1 MTPLRILQTPELNE
15 PTLIV
20 AFAGWSD
27 AGGAATGAAQYLIDR
42 WHATR
47 LAEIEAEDFYDFTQ
61 LRPTVRY
68 EGDVRRIDW
77 PENAFYYHQTP
88 ERDLIIFN
96 GIEPHLHWKAYIAG
110 DDGRASSSFNVKLV
124 ISLGALFVDYPHTR
138 PMRVTGTAP
147 DPEMQERAGLY
158 TRGGRYEGP
167 TGINGVFNA
176 IAARAGVPPA
186 AIWANVPHYVSA
198 SPNPP
203 ATLALLKSL
212 TAMLSLEVPLGRMV
226 RASAA
231 FDAQLNEAT
240 AKNTEVSEYV
250 QSLEERID
258 AERRWRRR
266 RRRPEELPATESI
279 VQDIEDFLRSAREGQ
294 KTRATSQ
301 RSSRRLCGWTTLQD
315 DPQLRRLGRWVCDPR
330 RSSGRAGSWMP
341 LSRLSV

>member
-1 MTPLRILQTPELNE
+1 MTHLRILETPELNE
-15 PTLIV
+15 PTLVI

-47 LAEIEAEDFYDFTQ
+47 IAEFEAEEFYDFTQ

-68 EGDVRRIDW
+68 ENDERVIDW
-77 PENAFYYHQTP
+77 PENAFYYHKLSGQ
-88 ERDLIIFN
+88 DLLIFS
-96 GIEPHLHWKAYIAG
+96 GIEPHLRWKTYVQEMMEVIK
-110 DDGRASSSFNVKLV
+110 RFNVKLV

-147 DPEMQERAGLY
+147 EPEMLERAGIY

-176 IAARAGVPPA
+176 SLRDATVATGS
-186 AIWANVPHYVSA
+186 IWANVPHYVSA

-203 ATLALLKSL
+203 ATLALLKAL

-240 AKNTEVSEYV
+240 SRNTEVSDYV
-250 QSLEERID
+250 RSLEDRID
-258 AERRWRRR
+258 TEGGGDDSEVGFF
-266 RRRPEELPATESI
+266 EELPATESI
-279 VQDIEDFLRSAREGQ
+279 VQDIEDFLRE
-294 KTRATSQ
+294 
-301 RSSRRLCGWTTLQD
+301 SSTGS
-315 DPQLRRLGRWVCDPR
+315 
-330 RSSGRAGSWMP
+330 SSGDE
-341 LSRLSV
+341 

>member
-1 MTPLRILQTPELNE
+1 MESTGLTYLRILQTPELKE

-27 AGGAATGAAQYLIDR
+27 AGGAASGAAQYLIDR
-42 WHATR
+42 WHAPR
-47 LAEIEAEDFYDFTQ
+47 IAEFEAEEFYDFTQ

-68 EGDVRRIDW
+68 EGDERVIDW
-77 PENAFYYHQTP
+77 PENAFYHHQIGDQ
-88 ERDLIIFN
+88 DLIIFN
-96 GIEPHLHWKAYIAG
+96 GIEPHLQWKAYA
-110 DDGRASSSFNVKLV
+110 ASMMEVIEKFDVKLV

-147 DPEMQERAGLY
+147 DPEMLERAGIY

-176 IAARAGVPPA
+176 SLREKEVQTGS
-186 AIWANVPHYVSA
+186 IWANVPHYVSA

-212 TAMLSLEVPLGRMV
+212 SAMMALEVPLGRMV

-240 AKNTEVSEYV
+240 SRNTEVSDYV
-250 QSLEERID
+250 KSLEERID
-258 AERRWRRR
+258 SEGSAVDDDFEIVE
-266 RRRPEELPATESI
+266 EELPATESI
-279 VQDIEDFLRSAREGQ
+279 VQDIEDFLR
-294 KTRATSQ
+294 
-301 RSSRRLCGWTTLQD
+301 
-315 DPQLRRLGRWVCDPR
+315 
-330 RSSGRAGSWMP
+330 GSKDA
-341 LSRLSV
+341 